1 MKFEELYNIV
11 RLRPIN
17 SVQVVKFRM
26 PEVEGIECP
35 WSVDYVT
42 SVADL
47 QDYRYFWFETVKMTK
62 EYFEGG
68 VTVQTEVVAQSGK
81 FFVNA
86 YIEEYDDV
94 VVNNQG
100 LAKQM
105 ENLGWTHIAKNIGV
119 KSYWTEVFDPNK
131 DKVVDFNGV

>member
-17 SVQVVKFRM
+17 GVQVVKFRM

-42 SVADL
+42 SLAEL

-119 KSYWTEVFDPNK
+119 KSCWTEVFDPNK